1 MKFSD
6 LACPRLIRALM
17 LLMMVSLGPAH
28 AQATAS
34 PDGLIKAVTQDILDA
49 VRADRSLQEGDF
61 NRLNT
66 LVDQRV
72 MPVVDFQKMTALTV
86 GIHWR
91 RASAAQQE
99 QLLAAFRVLLML
111 TYADALRQV
120 QDTTVRVSPA
130 RYAPEDLD
138 VIVRTLVL
146 RTGKEPIQLDYRLHK
161 TADGWKIYDF
171 NVLGLWLVEHY
182 RSQFSQLV
190 GSKGIDGL
198 ISALQAKNKALRQ
211 SPSARGS

>member
-1 MKFSD
+1 MMF
-6 LACPRLIRALM
+6 ARALM
-17 LLMMVSLGPAH
+17 LLMVVSLGPAH
-28 AQATAS
+28 AQATAT
-34 PDGLIKAVTQDILDA
+34 PDGLIQSVTKDLLSV
-49 VRADRSLQEGDF
+49 VRTDPRLQRGDVARV
-61 NRLNT
+61 NA
-66 LVDQRV
+66 LVDERV

-91 RASAAQQE
+91 RASPAQQE
-99 QLLAAFRVLLML
+99 QLLSAFRELLVF

-120 QDTTVRVSPA
+120 QDATVQVRPA
-130 RYAPEDLD
+130 RYAPEDQD

-161 TADGWKIYDF
+161 SADGWKIYDF
-171 NVLGLWLVEHY
+171 NVLGLWLVENY
-182 RSQFSQLV
+182 RNQFSQMV

-211 SPSARGS
+211 SSLARGS

>member
-1 MKFSD
+1 MMISN
-6 LACPRLIRALM
+6 LACPRLARALM

-34 PDGLIKAVTQDILDA
+34 PDGLIQSVTKELLNV
-49 VRADRSLQEGDF
+49 VRTDRGLQRGDVARV
-61 NRLNT
+61 NA
-66 LVDQRV
+66 LVDDRV

-99 QLLAAFRVLLML
+99 QLLAAFRELLVF

-120 QDTTVRVSPA
+120 QDATVQVSPA
-130 RYAPEDLD
+130 RYAPEDQD

-198 ISALQAKNKALRQ
+198 IAALQAKNKALRQ
-211 SPSARGS
+211 SSSARGS

>member
-72 MPVVDFQKMTALTV
+72 MPAVDFQKMTALTV

-91 RASAAQQE
+91 RASAAQQG

>member
-1 MKFSD
+1 MMF
-6 LACPRLIRALM
+6 ARALM
-17 LLMMVSLGPAH
+17 LLMVVSLGPAH
-28 AQATAS
+28 AQATAT
-34 PDGLIKAVTQDILDA
+34 PDGLIQSVTKDLLSV
-49 VRADRSLQEGDF
+49 VRTDPRLQRGDVARV
-61 NRLNT
+61 NA
-66 LVDQRV
+66 LVDERV

-91 RASAAQQE
+91 RASPAQQE
-99 QLLAAFRVLLML
+99 QLLSAFRELLVF

-120 QDTTVRVSPA
+120 QDATVQVRPA
-130 RYAPEDLD
+130 RYAPEDQD

-161 TADGWKIYDF
+161 GADGWKIYDF
-171 NVLGLWLVEHY
+171 NVLGLWLVENY
-182 RSQFSQLV
+182 RNQFSQMV

-211 SPSARGS
+211 SSLARGS